1 MLALLFKYRKGI
13 GLSKVGELIEKL
25 RKFKRD
31 KKIEKLIL
39 FGSFARGEYK
49 PESDVDLIVVD
60 KRFVGIDRF
69 KRGKGFWISWH
80 KKHRISYPVDFL
92 FYTPKEFE
100 KLKREVSI
108 VSEALKEGIE
118 I

>member
-1 MLALLFKYRKGI
+1 MGKEKD
-13 GLSKVGELIEKL
+13 KVKELIEKL

-31 KKIEKLIL
+31 RKIEKLIL

-80 KKHRISYPVDFL
+80 KKHRIPYPVDFL
-92 FYTPKEFE
+92 FILQKN
-100 KLKREVSI
+100 LKN
-108 VSEALKEGIE
+108 
-118 I
+118 